1 MVVLAA
7 ICAANPAA
15 GQATSE
21 RLRVRIEQLRGGANQ
36 VDGVP
41 VAASRLIADFYRRRS
56 FVPAW
61 TRPGQAE
68 AMLALAEGSVEHGL
82 DPADYHAAALR
93 RVVDNPPAGEA
104 AVAERELLLTD
115 SLVRLAYHLH
125 FGKLNPRQ
133 MYPGWNFRRSL
144 GSVDPVQALESALAA
159 PRLQDAVQRFAPQ
172 LPAYRD
178 LRVALAGYRA
188 VQAAGGWPQVPPGP
202 PLQSGVQD
210 ARVETL
216 RARLIAEGD
225 LAPAEVPDAARFDDA
240 VDAAVHAFQ
249 RRHALEADGVVARRT
264 LEALNV
270 GVAQRIDQMRV
281 NLERLRWVA
290 QDLEGDYLIVDIAG
304 YGARLFLGGRQA
316 WSSRVV
322 VGQPYKE
329 TPAFRA
335 TMRDIVFNPAW
346 AVPATIF
353 REEMLP
359 RLVSDPGWLAHNQ
372 MRVVDRSGRDVD
384 ERGMNWARFRNE
396 PFPYQ
401 LVQAPGAD
409 NPLGRIKF
417 LLPNPSDV
425 YLHDTPAQEL
435 FQRTER
441 AFSHGCIRL
450 EQPLQLAVL
459 LLDDPEHWN
468 AQAIEEAIATGQTRT
483 VPAARR
489 VPVMLLY
496 FTAEADEG
504 GVTFRRDVYARDR
517 DVLLGL
523 KREPRFTRV
532 DP

>member
-1 MVVLAA
+1 MVALAA
-7 ICAANPAA
+7 ICGANPAT

-21 RLRVRIEQLRGGANQ
+21 RLRVRIEQLRAGANQ

-61 TRPGQAE
+61 TRPGEAE
-68 AMLALAEGSVEHGL
+68 AMLALAEGSAEHGL

-115 SLVRLAYHLH
+115 ALVRLAYHLH

-133 MYPGWNFRRSL
+133 MYPGWNFKRSL

-159 PRLQDAVQRFAPQ
+159 PRLQDAVERFAPQ

-188 VQAAGGWPQVPPGP
+188 IEAAGGWPQVPAGL
-202 PLQSGVQD
+202 PLQGGMQD

-216 RARLIAEGD
+216 RARLITEGD
-225 LAPAEVPDAARFDDA
+225 VAPAEAVDAARFDDA
-240 VDAAVHAFQ
+240 LDAAVHAFQ
-249 RRHALEADGVVARRT
+249 RRHGLEADGVVARRT

-270 GVAQRIDQMRV
+270 GAAQRIDQIRV

-304 YGARLFLGGRQA
+304 YNARLFLDGRPA

-335 TMRDIVFNPAW
+335 TMRDVVFNPSW
-346 AVPATIF
+346 AVPASIF
-353 REEMLP
+353 REELLP
-359 RLVSDPGWLAHNQ
+359 RLVSDPGWLERNH
-372 MRVVDRSGRDVD
+372 MHVVDRSGHDVD
-384 ERGMNWARFRNE
+384 GRGIDWARFRDE

-401 LVQAPGAD
+401 VVQAPGPD

-417 LLPNPSDV
+417 LLPNPNDV
-425 YLHDTPAQEL
+425 YLHDTPAREL
-435 FQRTER
+435 FLRTER

-450 EQPLQLAVL
+450 EQPMRLAVL
-459 LLDDPEHWN
+459 LLADPQRWST
-468 AQAIEEAIATGQTRT
+468 QSIEEAIGTGQTRT

-523 KREPRFTRV
+523 NRAPRFTRV